1 MTEQIFPFPADKLL
15 SAGKGKICQQ
25 GCGIRNP
32 DSRPPHNSWFPRRS
46 PQGEGGPG
54 QALSQQGGAAL
65 KYVYIL
71 ESLDSRH
78 FYIGITDD
86 LRARLA
92 KHNAGEVPHTSKYG
106 PWRIRTYVAF
116 SDDKLAIA
124 FEKYLK
130 SGSGRAFAKKRL

>member
-1 MTEQIFPFPADKLL
+1 M
-15 SAGKGKICQQ
+15 
-25 GCGIRNP
+25 
-32 DSRPPHNSWFPRRS
+32 
-46 PQGEGGPG
+46 
-54 QALSQQGGAAL
+54 

-71 ESLDSRH
+71 ESLDSEH

-92 KHNAGEVPHTSKYG
+92 KHNAGEVPHTSKYR
-106 PWRIRTYVAF
+106 PWRLKTYVAF
-116 SDDKLAIA
+116 SDGNQAIA